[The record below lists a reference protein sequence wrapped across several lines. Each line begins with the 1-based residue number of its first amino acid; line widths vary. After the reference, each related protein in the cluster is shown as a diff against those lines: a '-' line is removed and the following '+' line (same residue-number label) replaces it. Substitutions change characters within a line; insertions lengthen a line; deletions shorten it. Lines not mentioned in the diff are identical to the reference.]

1 MAGSF
6 QKIITSPSEDEVYSL
21 KKSNEAKGRFISIL
35 SHNVKAP
42 LNYFHHVAS
51 FLEKNWDSLSDSE
64 KKESISA
71 LSESSEAMINLVQQV
86 LMWSKARIPS
96 ELDDNSEVSLSRTID
111 EVFEL
116 FAGQAQLKGITFVNE
131 IDKEFEIG
139 AERRILHLILQ
150 NLVSNAIK
158 FSYNKG
164 EITART
170 KENVLEII
178 DEGIG
183 MNKEELEKLNNPSI
197 AFTRRGTN
205 NEEGTGVGMTI
216 VYDLLPSIGASI
228 EFESE
233 TNKGTITRLIFN

>member
-1 MAGSF
+1 MAVSY

-96 ELDDNSEVSLSRTID
+96 ELDDNSEVSLSQTLD

-116 FAGQAQLKGITFVNE
+116 FAGQAQLKEITFVNE
-131 IDKEFEIG
+131 IDKDFEID

-164 EITART
+164 EITARA

-216 VYDLLPSIGASI
+216 VHDLLPSIGASI

>member
-1 MAGSF
+1 MAVSY

-116 FAGQAQLKGITFVNE
+116 FAGQAQLKEITFVNE
-131 IDKEFEIG
+131 IDKEFEIE
-139 AERRILHLILQ
+139 ADRRILHLILQ